1 MFRGGAIQSLIQS
14 GAHLLGIINSLG
26 KEEQVARRRRERGIR
41 GTNSIL
47 ADESF
52 ANEQVGSIQP
62 GLKGGDGRE
71 RESWTVLI
79 SGSVERCQWPLHIQ
93 CARPRVKESPHPLPY
108 PPPVLR
114 QMCSLLDAPR
124 VWAVPTT

>member
-62 GLKGGDGRE
+62 GLKGETGE
-71 RESWTVLI
+71 REKA
-79 SGSVERCQWPLHIQ
+79 G
-93 CARPRVKESPHPLPY
+93 PY
-108 PPPVLR
+108 
-114 QMCSLLDAPR
+114 
-124 VWAVPTT
+124 